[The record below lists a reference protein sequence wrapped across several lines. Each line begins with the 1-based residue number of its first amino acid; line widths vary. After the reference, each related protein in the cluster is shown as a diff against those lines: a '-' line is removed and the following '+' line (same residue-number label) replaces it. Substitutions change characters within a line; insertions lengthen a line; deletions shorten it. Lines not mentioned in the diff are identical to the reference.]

1 MAPQIHLNGF
11 IASRRYTIYNDDQL
25 KKLIGC
31 DSIDYIMIHN
41 CRTCT
46 QETWAKISIKKI
58 TDNRPGHIE
67 PSVDLWECPK
77 ITNMAALKNVES
89 IPSGIV
95 IERMPGMVSLEGAH
109 RIHNFR
115 SSVQLHAFARCAC
128 ARARAR
134 GWPLLVVCLR
144 ANVFEPGKGVHL
156 NNTQMLLE

>member
-77 ITNMAALKNVES
+77 ITNMAALKNVET

-95 IERMPGMVSLEGAH
+95 IERMPGMVSLEGA
-109 RIHNFR
+109 RAYTI
-115 SSVQLHAFARCAC
+115 FAPPYSCTHLQGAHVRMCAC
-128 ARARAR
+128 ACAWLASSC
-134 GWPLLVVCLR
+134 CLF
-144 ANVFEPGKGVHL
+144 AC
-156 NNTQMLLE
+156 

>member
-77 ITNMAALKNVES
+77 ITNMAALKNVET

-95 IERMPGMVSLEGAH
+95 IERMPGMVSLEGA
-109 RIHNFR
+109 
-115 SSVQLHAFARCAC
+115 LHAHTQFSLPRTAARICKVRMCAC
-128 ARARAR
+128 ACAWLASSC
-134 GWPLLVVCLR
+134 CLF
-144 ANVFEPGKGVHL
+144 AC
-156 NNTQMLLE
+156 